1 MKTWLITGCSSGL
14 GKSLAQAVL
23 EHGDQAV
30 VTARNPE
37 TVQFFKD
44 SFPDTALPMQLDVT
58 RDDEACSCIA
68 GAIERFGRIDVLVN
82 NAGYCLRGAVE
93 ECSFEEIR
101 RQFETNFFGTVR
113 MIQHVLPYMRQQK
126 SGVIINFSS
135 IAALATA
142 EGSAF
147 YGASKCAV
155 EGLSD
160 GLRKEAGP
168 LGIKVIVV
176 EPGPFRTD
184 FFGRSIAVN
193 ENNIEDYKN
202 TAGKR
207 KVRLANPEDS
217 GMKGWGDNGR
227 AAKVIIRAA
236 EIAAGKAGKKAA
248 ENMADG
254 GECPFRLLL
263 GSCAVRFAEEVYAA
277 RAAETARWKELSI
290 QTDA

>member
-14 GKSLAQAVL
+14 GKSLAQKVL

-30 VTARNPE
+30 VTARNPD
-37 TVQFFKD
+37 TVQHFRE
-44 SFPDTALPMQLDVT
+44 SFPETAYPLQLDVHK
-58 RDDEACSCIA
+58 DDEAAGCIA
-68 GAIERFGRIDVLVN
+68 GAIEHFGKIDVLVN

-101 RQFETNFFGTVR
+101 KQFETNFFGTLR
-113 MIQHVLPYMRQQK
+113 MIQHVLPHMRRQK
-126 SGVIINFSS
+126 SGTIINFSS
-135 IAALATA
+135 IAALRTA

-160 GLRKEAGP
+160 GLRKEVGP
-168 LGIKVIVV
+168 LGIQVIVV

-193 ENNIEDYKN
+193 ENNIGDYKN

-217 GMKGWGDNGR
+217 GMKGWGDNSR
-227 AAKVIIRAA
+227 AAKVIISAA
-236 EIAAGKAGKKAA
+236 DNAAHGK
-248 ENMADG
+248 EF
-254 GECPFRLLL
+254 PFRLLL
-263 GSCAVRFAEEVYAA
+263 GSCAVRLAEEVYAA
-277 RAAETARWKELSI
+277 RAAETAKWKELSI
-290 QTDA
+290 QTDAD

>member
-14 GKSLAQAVL
+14 GKSLAQKVL

-30 VTARNPE
+30 VTARNPD
-37 TVQFFKD
+37 TVQHFRE
-44 SFPDTALPMQLDVT
+44 SFPETAYPLQLDVHK
-58 RDDEACSCIA
+58 DDEAAGCIA
-68 GAIERFGRIDVLVN
+68 GAIEHFGKIDVLVN

-101 RQFETNFFGTVR
+101 KQFETNFFGTLR
-113 MIQHVLPYMRQQK
+113 MIQHVLPHMRRQK

-135 IAALATA
+135 IAALRTA

-160 GLRKEAGP
+160 GLRKEVGP
-168 LGIKVIVV
+168 LGIQVIVV

-193 ENNIEDYKN
+193 ENNIGDYKN

-217 GMKGWGDNGR
+217 GMKGWGDNS
-227 AAKVIIRAA
+227 RAA
-236 EIAAGKAGKKAA
+236 EVIITAADNAA
-248 ENMADG
+248 EG
-254 GECPFRLLL
+254 RECPFRLLL
-263 GSCAVRFAEEVYAA
+263 GSCAVRLAEEVYAA
-277 RAAETARWKELSI
+277 RAAETAKWKELSI
-290 QTDA
+290 QTDAD

>member
-14 GKSLAQAVL
+14 GKSLAQKVL

-30 VTARNPE
+30 VTARNPD

-44 SFPDTALPMQLDVT
+44 SFPERAYPLQLDVT
-58 RDDEACSCIA
+58 KDEEVQSAVA
-68 GAIERFGRIDVLVN
+68 GAIEHFGRIDMLVN

-101 RQFETNFFGTVR
+101 KQFETNFFGTLR
-113 MIQHVLPYMRQQK
+113 MIQFVLPHMRRQK
-126 SGVIINFSS
+126 SGVIVNFSS
-135 IAALATA
+135 IAALRTA

-155 EGLSD
+155 EGLSEA
-160 GLRKEAGP
+160 LRKETEP

-193 ENNIEDYKN
+193 ENNIEDYQN

-227 AAKVIIRAA
+227 AAKVIITAADNAA
-236 EIAAGKAGKKAA
+236 EGR
-248 ENMADG
+248 
-254 GECPFRLLL
+254 ECPFRLLL

-290 QTDA
+290 QTDADL

>member
-14 GKSLAQAVL
+14 GKSLAQKVL

-30 VTARNPE
+30 VTARNPD
-37 TVQFFKD
+37 TVQHFRER
-44 SFPDTALPMQLDVT
+44 FPETAYPLQLDVHK
-58 RDDEACSCIA
+58 DDEAAGCIA
-68 GAIERFGRIDVLVN
+68 GAIEHFGKIDVLVN

-101 RQFETNFFGTVR
+101 KQFETNFFGTLR
-113 MIQHVLPYMRQQK
+113 MIQHVLPHMRRQK

-135 IAALATA
+135 IAALRTA

-160 GLRKEAGP
+160 GLRKEVGP
-168 LGIKVIVV
+168 LGIQVIVV

-193 ENNIEDYKN
+193 ENNIGDYKN

-217 GMKGWGDNGR
+217 GMKGWGDNSR
-227 AAKVIIRAA
+227 AAKVIITAA
-236 EIAAGKAGKKAA
+236 DNAAHGK
-248 ENMADG
+248 EF
-254 GECPFRLLL
+254 PFRLLL
-263 GSCAVRFAEEVYAA
+263 GSCAVRLAEDVYAA

-290 QTDA
+290 QTDAD

>member
-14 GKSLAQAVL
+14 GKSLAQKVL

-30 VTARNPE
+30 VTARNPD
-37 TVQFFKD
+37 TVQHFRE
-44 SFPDTALPMQLDVT
+44 SFPETAYPLQLDVHK
-58 RDDEACSCIA
+58 DDEAAGCIA
-68 GAIERFGRIDVLVN
+68 GAIEHFGKIDVLVN

-101 RQFETNFFGTVR
+101 KQFETNFFGTLR
-113 MIQHVLPYMRQQK
+113 MIQHVLPHMRRQK

-135 IAALATA
+135 IAALRTA

-160 GLRKEAGP
+160 GLRKEVGP
-168 LGIKVIVV
+168 LGIQVIVV

-193 ENNIEDYKN
+193 ENNIGDYKN

-217 GMKGWGDNGR
+217 GMKGWGDNS
-227 AAKVIIRAA
+227 RAA
-236 EIAAGKAGKKAA
+236 EVIITAADNAAHGK
-248 ENMADG
+248 EF
-254 GECPFRLLL
+254 PFRLLL
-263 GSCAVRFAEEVYAA
+263 GSCAVRLAEEVYAA
-277 RAAETARWKELSI
+277 RAAETAKWKELSI
-290 QTDA
+290 QTDAD

>member
-14 GKSLAQAVL
+14 GKSLAQKVL

-30 VTARNPE
+30 VTARNPD
-37 TVQFFKD
+37 TVQHFRE
-44 SFPDTALPMQLDVT
+44 SFPETAYPLQLDVHK
-58 RDDEACSCIA
+58 DDEAAGCIA
-68 GAIERFGRIDVLVN
+68 GAIEHFGKIDVLVN

-101 RQFETNFFGTVR
+101 KQFETNFFGTLR
-113 MIQHVLPYMRQQK
+113 MIQHVLPHMRRQK

-135 IAALATA
+135 IAALRTA

-160 GLRKEAGP
+160 GLRKEVGP
-168 LGIKVIVV
+168 LGIQVIVV

-193 ENNIEDYKN
+193 ENNIGDYKN

-217 GMKGWGDNGR
+217 GMKGWGDNS
-227 AAKVIIRAA
+227 RAA
-236 EIAAGKAGKKAA
+236 EVIITAADNAAHGK
-248 ENMADG
+248 EF
-254 GECPFRLLL
+254 PFRLLL
-263 GSCAVRFAEEVYAA
+263 GSCAVRLAEEVYAA
-277 RAAETARWKELSI
+277 RAAETVKWKELSI
-290 QTDA
+290 QTDAD